1 MDDKDSTIQRLKE
14 SIENAKQLKG
24 ELERRIAELSK
35 LIQSAETLKDTGVR
49 AIEKP
54 DEYNAGRRNVEQ

>member
-1 MDDKDSTIQRLKE
+1 MDDKDTTIQRLKE

-24 ELERRIAELSK
+24 ELEQRMAELSN
-35 LIQSAETLKDTGVR
+35 LIQSAETLKETGVR

-54 DEYNAGRRNVEQ
+54 DDYNPDRGNVEQ